1 MTNKQSKRRLLLFI
15 LVLAIPLMISIGL
28 SLWIISDNIK
38 VKPELEIEDV
48 IIKYLDNN
56 ETEYDGNIQL
66 PSNTYLGLAN
76 ELTYYYKQL
85 DDTDYTLVDLTNRKG
100 PINADDY
107 LIKVVYYEEVQ
118 DEDTQEIIT
127 VEKTI
132 TGLTFKINKATI
144 DTSLMEF
151 NSVAKEYT
159 GYPQSIAVS
168 GVIPEEITNVTYEGS
183 GINVGTYSITANFEY
198 DTANYKEVKSMNATL
213 TITQKDISKISYK
226 FTGNETGVFTYV
238 NADIEEIKTS
248 LVLTNG
254 SITLIES
261 TETEENDYTITFE
274 NIKDVG
280 TYTVYAQGRGNYTGE
295 LAIKYTII
303 NAVLTITFDNHT
315 FTYTGSEIDLEKHL
329 TIKNAQG
336 VDITPDSLSYQH
348 KLLNAETFEDGLPIN
363 ATAYKVII
371 TAEHAEY
378 QTATKEIEIT
388 IGKADISK
396 AEITLVSDSLPYNGS
411 AQNASISSVTFKADS
426 APQINLYMGD
436 DYLNPT
442 CANNTDAG
450 TATITITGT
459 GNFSG
464 TAKQTYAITPIDP
477 TINFPTISAFAEG
490 GTPTITAAGSVTGI
504 GGATVSGELS
514 MNSTTG
520 IVYPTNSAATASVEI
535 TYSFASFNKNYN
547 SLNNVTTTATMKAV
561 AKIGS
566 TYYGTIKKAVDVAKD
581 GSTKKVDV
589 IHDLGIAIPVRET
602 FIITSGVS
610 LYVTYDGTKYEVG
623 ESGIEALNATTF
635 ADANATSVASNRKT
649 LINLTNNADI
659 IIASGGNLY
668 LGGQTRRIGVT
679 GLYTEINL
687 DTGSGIEVSGNFYCY
702 GYVKEN
708 ASTAKHGNQT
718 ANITTY
724 SNSFDGGGNVRK
736 DGNDADGRLISIKSG
751 GTLKTIMGFYDF
763 KSAATDLLSLND
775 AGVFPLNI
783 FDFNCL
789 QTYTQVESGG
799 NLLVQSYLVATTSVA
814 NKAVYQEVPIVKASG
829 AMFNLISGTCAFEYC
844 PNNVNYTSTTSL
856 TRIFIDGAM
865 EQGYV
870 TLTIDPGI
878 GGVQTITTSDRF
890 IPISYKLNI
899 YINDGGSFDTKKYKI
914 KILPGSLM
922 KINSGGTLNISSD
935 VIFYEGTH
943 SGKLYNYGTKND
955 AVLINNGNIVLT
967 SAGKLAA
974 NIETE
979 VIDNSALLNFSACAN
994 SGSFTVTSVETETAV
1009 AVTRTA
1015 EGLFVDD
1022 SSEGKSLYQFMPGT
1036 VVYSDQNGN
1045 KCWDGEKN
1053 TIRNIIISI
1062 STTGYTKDIYNYE
1075 IYVADDNKGTNST
1088 PVTSGATSTTGTY
1101 EIPLN
1106 KYVMIKVTRAAGSV
1120 FVDGTAHS
1128 NSTWYLVE
1136 DNMELIITP
1145 NEGILLTVQT
1155 YANSGNGQT
1164 GFYVYESSTQNGTFE
1179 EIAYLY
1185 SISKETVYLV
1195 KGYYFKIVTN
1205 GGTGTTVLDS
1215 NNYYYGLTTNYKPVS
1230 TGDFTTGSIGKFKE
1244 NTAYLADDA
1253 YTVYFHRKS
1262 LTECIAAGT
1271 LITLWDGSKKPVEEI
1286 TKDDLL
1292 LVFNHE
1298 TGQYEF
1304 ANIIFIDDDG
1314 WKTYRVINLVFSNGQ
1329 TTKVIYEH
1337 GFYDLDLD
1345 EYVYIRE
1352 DNYQDYI
1359 GHKFHTGE
1367 LINGIYIGGEITLE
1381 DVYITEEY
1389 TGCYS
1394 PVTVYHMN
1402 YYTDSLLSMPGGIT
1416 GLFNIFEMNDDLTIN
1431 LEKMQEDIDKY
1442 GLYTYEDFKDYIP
1455 YEVYAAFPAPYFKV
1469 AVGKGYITW
1478 EEILGLID
1486 RYLSKMV

>member
-198 DTANYKEVKSMNATL
+198 DTVNYNEVKSMNATL

-315 FTYTGSEIDLEKHL
+315 FTYTGSEIDLESHL

-336 VDITPDSLSYQH
+336 VDVTPDSLSYQH
-348 KLLNAETFEDGLPIN
+348 KLLSAETFEDGLPVN

-378 QTATKEIEIT
+378 QTATKEIEVT

-396 AEITLVSDSLPYNGS
+396 ADISLVSESYPYNGS

-426 APQINLYMGD
+426 AAQINLILGD

-442 CANNTDAG
+442 CTNNTDAG

-464 TAKQTYAITPIDP
+464 TAKKTYEITPIDP

-514 MNSTTG
+514 MNSTTE
-520 IVYPTNSAATASVEI
+520 IVYPTNSSATASVEI

-566 TYYGTIKKAVDVAKD
+566 TYYGTIKKAVDAAKD

-602 FIITSGVS
+602 FTITSGVS
-610 LYVTYDGTKYEVG
+610 LYVTYDGTNHKVG
-623 ESGIEALNATTF
+623 ASGISSLNATTY

-659 IIASGGNLY
+659 IIESGGSLY

-687 DTGSGIEVSGNFYCY
+687 DTGSGIEVSGRFECY
-702 GYVKEN
+702 GYVKEIN
-708 ASTAKHGNQT
+708 AKNGNQDDHKQKY
-718 ANITTY
+718 N
-724 SNSFDGGGNVRK
+724 
-736 DGNDADGRLISIKSG
+736 NDYDQDRLINVKSG
-751 GTLKTIMGFYDF
+751 GEFYTTACFYDVADVMTM
-763 KSAATDLLSLND
+763 KNSND
-775 AGVFPLNI
+775 NNIFPLSV
-783 FDFNCL
+783 FDFSSV
-789 QTYTQVESGG
+789 QTYLQIEEGA
-799 NLLVQSYLVATTSVA
+799 QFKATTFI
-814 NKAVYQEVPIVKASG
+814 YQLKSDEEIIVNEEINIISNEGA
-829 AMFNLISGTCAFEYC
+829 AMFKLTSGNVGIEYC
-844 PNNVNYTSTTSL
+844 PTSETFTKSSDITRFYLNGTLSIGYISFTMTIKGIPATISTENVFL
-856 TRIFIDGAM
+856 
-865 EQGYV
+865 
-870 TLTIDPGI
+870 
-878 GGVQTITTSDRF
+878 
-890 IPISYKLNI
+890 PISYKFKLF
-899 YINDGGSFDTKKYKI
+899 INDSGNFTVGYKM
-914 KILPGSLM
+914 KFLPGSLLQ
-922 KINSGGTLNISSD
+922 INGGSFAVNSE
-935 VIFYEGTH
+935 VIFYTAEH
-943 SGKLYNYGTKND
+943 SSYVDRYPTIYGD
-955 AVLINNGNIVLT
+955 AKLINNGNLSIE
-967 SAGKLAA
+967 SAGKLGAFIDTQA
-974 NIETE
+974 E
-979 VIDNSALLNFSACAN
+979 DNSATIDLTNATN
-994 SGSFTVTSVETETAV
+994 STQLTVTTIDG
-1009 AVTRTA
+1009 
-1015 EGLFVDD
+1015 EGKNTISITSSGYFVDT
-1022 SSEGKSLYQFMPGT
+1022 SENGKSIYQFVAGSI
-1036 VVYSDQNGN
+1036 VNSANDN
-1045 KCWDGEKN
+1045 KQCWDGTKYALMKLHIVITPTDYKYNIYAYEVYVSSNQSGSDKTLVSFDN
-1053 TIRNIIISI
+1053 NGYAEVPLGKFVNIIVTRSKS
-1062 STTGYTKDIYNYE
+1062 STLNGVTINSNEWYE
-1075 IYVADDNKGTNST
+1075 ITSNMEILITPNKGRKVHVYTQADSGNSDT
-1088 PVTSGATSTTGTY
+1088 TFTVIEKDPNGNETELYNATGVLDGSGVDLYVVDGWQVKATCSMG
-1101 EIPLN
+1101 L
-1106 KYVMIKVTRAAGSV
+1106 AGSV
-1120 FVDGTAHS
+1120 GAKTEPDT
-1128 NSTWYLVE
+1128 
-1136 DNMELIITP
+1136 DNFKVIM
-1145 NEGILLTVQT
+1145 
-1155 YANSGNGQT
+1155 YDDSGNVISEAT
-1164 GFYVYESSTQNGTFE
+1164 YTQNYITVNNDC
-1179 EIAYLY
+1179 
-1185 SISKETVYLV
+1185 SIYFPRKAKE
-1195 KGYYFKIVTN
+1195 
-1205 GGTGTTVLDS
+1205 S
-1215 NNYYYGLTTNYKPVS
+1215 
-1230 TGDFTTGSIGKFKE
+1230 GS
-1244 NTAYLADDA
+1244 
-1253 YTVYFHRKS
+1253 S
-1262 LTECIAAGT
+1262 CIAAGT
-1271 LITLWDGSKKPVEEI
+1271 LITLWDGSKKLVEEI

-1314 WKTYRVINLVFSNGQ
+1314 WKTYKVINLVFSNGQ